1 MTLKTRRTIFYFLVL
16 LFVIAATLVIFY
28 SMGFR
33 IDFKNF
39 AVTETGGIYVRSNPS
54 DIGIVLDG
62 KQIKNR
68 SGILNSGTLI
78 DDLSPGI
85 YALNIDFDGY
95 ASWQKDV
102 RVLPGIVSVFDSI
115 VLISN
120 DGREKLMDAVHEFR
134 FANGLLVTR
143 TQDTIEFD
151 GAQITGNEIID
162 FTDGGNVITQDIA
175 SENYYLSNISDLESS
190 LNLTTM
196 FNNLKEIRLD
206 LPGAVSIV
214 KIAPYPF
221 DDSRFVVMTAR
232 ALYVLNTDDSEIE
245 QIGEQTDDFFV
256 ANDEVFWVNDEG
268 LWSYGLVLG
277 NKSLIDNSFTK
288 SDDIRKVDAS
298 DDRLIVLRG
307 SGVLSYIDRDSLNTT
322 TTYVTARY
330 FSFSPNRQLLMFEGT
345 NGAIIVYDF
354 EEEEDGKQLIPLV
367 DLSGASV
374 DKVAWYEDNAHIFVK
389 DSSGSLKFIEIDN
402 STPINEVLISGDVND
417 FTYDN
422 DTDSLYYGNDSGVW
436 RLEI

>member
-102 RVLPGIVSVFDSI
+102 KVLPGIVSVFDSI

-151 GAQITGNEIID
+151 GIPITGDKIID

-190 LNLTTM
+190 LNLTMM
-196 FNNLKEIRLD
+196 FNNLKETRLD
-206 LPGAVSIV
+206 LHGAVSIV
-214 KIAPYPF
+214 EIAPYPF

-232 ALYVLNTDDSEIE
+232 ALYVLNTDDLEIE
-245 QIGEQTDDFFV
+245 QIGEQTNDFFV

-307 SGVLSYIDRDSLNTT
+307 SGALSYIDRDSLNTT

-330 FSFSPNRQLLMFEGT
+330 FSF
-345 NGAIIVYDF
+345 
-354 EEEEDGKQLIPLV
+354 
-367 DLSGASV
+367 
-374 DKVAWYEDNAHIFVK
+374 
-389 DSSGSLKFIEIDN
+389 
-402 STPINEVLISGDVND
+402 
-417 FTYDN
+417 
-422 DTDSLYYGNDSGVW
+422 
-436 RLEI
+436 